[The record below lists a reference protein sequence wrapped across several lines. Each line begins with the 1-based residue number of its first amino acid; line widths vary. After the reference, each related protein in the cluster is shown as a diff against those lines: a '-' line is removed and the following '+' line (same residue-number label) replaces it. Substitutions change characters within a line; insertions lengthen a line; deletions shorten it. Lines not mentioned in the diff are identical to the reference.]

1 MITSV
6 MLTGDAGGLNY
17 IDDVLIE
24 NPKSAL
30 KACCGSD
37 NTVKAEYSF
46 AKPVVNNN
54 PVKKNNL
61 KKQAPL

>member
-6 MLTGDAGGLNY
+6 ILTGDAGGLNY
-17 IDDVLIE
+17 VDDVLIE
-24 NPKSAL
+24 NPKNAF
-30 KACCGSD
+30 KYCCSSD

-46 AKPVVNNN
+46 AKPVVNNH
-54 PVKKNNL
+54 PIKKNNV